1 MIKVLTATFLL
12 VTLVGCGGTPDDDLE
27 SDSGT
32 VAEDP
37 VYESFIGSAKVT
49 ANPNLNVRR
58 RPGGPKKCSFPAGQ
72 DVEVLKTRMV
82 EGRLWAKADDADSCR
97 GWVAAAYLNV
107 IEASTSEAPKRAA
120 G

>member
-1 MIKVLTATFLL
+1 MIRFLIVAFLL
-12 VTLVGCGGTPDDDLE
+12 VALVNCGGSPNDDLQ

-32 VAEDP
+32 VTEDP
-37 VYESFIGSAKVT
+37 VYESFAGLAKVT

-58 RPGGPKKCSFPAGQ
+58 RPEGSKKCSFPRGQ

-97 GWVAAAYLNV
+97 GWVAAAYLK
-107 IEASTSEAPKRAA
+107 PKS
-120 G
+120 